1 MRVGRQTR
9 EVPRRVHRAAAVGLV
24 LVTGAAGRI
33 GTVLRGALPERGW
46 SLRSLDVI
54 PVQDERPGEEQIV
67 ADVTDLAAMVDAAQG
82 ADAVVHLAGV
92 VGESTGRAISHA
104 NIEGTYVTLEAARR
118 AGVPRVVLAS
128 SNHASGFTPRPGEG
142 LLREEDA
149 PPRPDTYYGIAKVT
163 MEALGSLYHD
173 RYGMDVVCLRIGS
186 AFPEPTTVRQLATW
200 LSPADTVSLV
210 DAALRAPSPG
220 FSVVWGVSAPP
231 LPRPPRPRAP
241 PPHPPHRAAPPPRP
255 GPRLRAGRRR
265 RGLRRSTDRGVRR
278 ARSHRSRARAGRRR
292 VHVAGPRRGELRAR
306 VGLPVN
312 GDLLVVA
319 RDWADDDPHDGDR

>member
-1 MRVGRQTR
+1 VS
-9 EVPRRVHRAAAVGLV
+9 LV

-92 VGESTGRAISHA
+92 VGESTWRAISHA

-128 SNHASGFTPRPGEG
+128 SNHASGFTPRPGQG

-149 PPRPDTYYGIAKVT
+149 PPRPDTYYGVAKVT

-220 FSVVWGVSAPP
+220 FSVVWGVSANTRNWWD
-231 LPRPPRPRAP
+231 LSA
-241 PPHPPHRAAPPPRP
+241 
-255 GPRLRAGRRR
+255 
-265 RGLRRSTDRGVRR
+265 
-278 ARSHRSRARAGRRR
+278 ARALGYEPADDAEVYAEALIEAYGEPDLTDP
-292 VHVAGPRRGELRAR
+292 VHAR
-306 VGLPVN
+306 VGGEYTLP
-312 GDLLVVA
+312 DLDA
-319 RDWADDDPHDGDR
+319 ENFEPESGDR

>member
-1 MRVGRQTR
+1 
-9 EVPRRVHRAAAVGLV
+9 
-24 LVTGAAGRI
+24 
-33 GTVLRGALPERGW
+33 GW

-92 VGESTGRAISHA
+92 VGESTWRAISHA

-149 PPRPDTYYGIAKVT
+149 PPRPDTYYGVAKVT

-220 FSVVWGVSAPP
+220 FSVVWGVSANTRNWWD
-231 LPRPPRPRAP
+231 LSA
-241 PPHPPHRAAPPPRP
+241 
-255 GPRLRAGRRR
+255 
-265 RGLRRSTDRGVRR
+265 
-278 ARSHRSRARAGRRR
+278 ARALGYEPADDAEVYAEALIEAYGEPDLTDP
-292 VHVAGPRRGELRAR
+292 VHAR
-306 VGLPVN
+306 VGGEYTLP
-312 GDLLVVA
+312 DLDA
-319 RDWADDDPHDGDR
+319 ENFEPESGDR